1 MDFFSLLCFV
11 ELSKELNFTRAAGNL
26 FISQQSLSQHIK
38 RLEDHYGVT
47 LFTRK
52 PKVTLTYA
60 GSLFLEPARQILK
73 LDSQLKAQ
81 MTYVTEN
88 QCGNINIGI
97 TPARVQGFL
106 PLIVPLFQ
114 EQYPHVTLTLVE
126 AHTAELE
133 ERLIK
138 GEVDVIIA
146 SRFRDPRLDNPL
158 FNYCQLMNERLFFLV
173 SDELLSRYYPGL
185 SGEELSRRGAYIK
198 ELMDIPLIMSPT
210 KSRIQASVEQLF
222 FTEGKKPNQLIVSNR
237 GSSMLS
243 LCCRGYCATL
253 LLEMILSTS
262 AVETPYILEQ
272 LNVIPLLDPTLIN
285 TPSLI
290 WRANET
296 LPKYLHSFMDLA
308 KQLFKTN
315 FSMDRYLSSA
325 PLSEA

>member
-60 GSLFLEPARQILK
+60 GSLFLEPAKQILK

-81 MTYVTEN
+81 MTYVTEH
-88 QCGNINIGI
+88 QCGTINVGI

-106 PLIVPLFQ
+106 PLIVPLFY
-114 EQYPHVTLTLVE
+114 ERYPNVTLTLVE
-126 AHTAELE
+126 AHSAELE
-133 ERLIK
+133 EKLIK
-138 GEVDVIIA
+138 GEVDIIIA
-146 SRFRDPRLDNPL
+146 SHFRDPRLDNPL
-158 FNYCQLMNERLFFLV
+158 FNYSQLMNERLFLLV
-173 SDELLSRYYPGL
+173 SDELLVRHYPGL
-185 SGEELSRRGAYIK
+185 SGKELSHRGAYIK
-198 ELMDIPLIMSPT
+198 ELMDIPLIMSPAR
-210 KSRIQASVEQLF
+210 SRIQASVEQLF
-222 FTEGKKPNQLIVSNR
+222 FKESRKPNQLIVSNR

-243 LCCRGYCATL
+243 LCSRGYCAAL
-253 LLEMILSTS
+253 VLEMILSTS
-262 AVETPYILEQ
+262 VAETPHILEQ
-272 LNVIPLLDPTLIN
+272 LHIIPLLDPTLIN

-290 WRANET
+290 WRNNET
-296 LPKYLHSFMDLA
+296 LPKYLLSFMDLTR
-308 KQLFKTN
+308 QLFRTN
-315 FSMDRYLSSA
+315 FSMEPYLPPA